1 MHQVREA
8 PPVSTT
14 ITLYLDDATEAR
26 LRVIA
31 KHEDRKVED
40 LAEAS
45 VSEAALNYFRGRVLP
60 RDPAPKAWQG

>member
-1 MHQVREA
+1 M
-8 PPVSTT
+8 STT

-31 KHEDRKVED
+31 KQEDRKVED
-40 LAEAS
+40 LAGAA
-45 VSEAALNYFRGRVLP
+45 VSEAALGYFRNRVLP